1 MSAADNETIWIITT
15 ETIQPE
21 EDNGSKS
28 GGSWQ
33 KPSAITPVTKTTK
46 VSVQKVEAELSK
58 FLQVVGGLLSRA
70 QKQVPSDSGLRL
82 DEIELSVEVNGEGE
96 VKFLGTGG
104 KVGSKGGI
112 TLKFKRADSLVR
124 R

>member
-1 MSAADNETIWIITT
+1 MSEADNETIWIITV
-15 ETIQPE
+15 ETPQVE
-21 EDNGSKS
+21 EENGSRS
-28 GGSWQ
+28 GGSWR
-33 KPSAITPVTKTTK
+33 KPSTKNPVTKATK

-58 FLQVVGGLLSRA
+58 FLQVIGGLLSRA
-70 QKQVPSDSGLRL
+70 QRQVPPESGLRL

-112 TLKFKRADSLVR
+112 TLKFKRTGS
-124 R
+124 